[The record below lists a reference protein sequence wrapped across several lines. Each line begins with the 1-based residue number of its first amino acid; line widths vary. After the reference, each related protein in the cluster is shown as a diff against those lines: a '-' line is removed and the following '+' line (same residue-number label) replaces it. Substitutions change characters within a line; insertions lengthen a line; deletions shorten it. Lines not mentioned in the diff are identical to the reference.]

1 MGESKNGFVISDHM
15 DSSLPKKKRKIQKKD
30 HLSWQRHVCVLLV
43 GRKQHTDLCGE
54 DKKKNKSNI
63 SYVWIYE
70 MYIQQIQVERLMT
83 SNIAFVI
90 TVDWLRCE
98 ANCQTLL
105 GGDDIV
111 LSEKRHR
118 SVCHGDWNQDRIFLL
133 FYKRITPVY
142 IVEEELISLEY
153 STFVERIVNEVPH
166 LRRGKFSKLSLMK
179 RSAHLQYPQIDL
191 EISLLV
197 DHLFLQWFY
206 RWWCLRSEDKRFSW
220 DIRAT
225 VFLTVSMFNLHSV

>member
-1 MGESKNGFVISDHM
+1 MRYFGRIQKWICDLRSYGFFTT
-15 DSSLPKKKRKIQKKD
+15 KKKRKIQKKD
-30 HLSWQRHVCVLLV
+30 HLSWQRHVCLLLV
-43 GRKQHTDLCGE
+43 GRKQHTDLFGE

-70 MYIQQIQVERLMT
+70 MYIQRIQVERLMT

-98 ANCQTLL
+98 TNCQTLL

-142 IVEEELISLEY
+142 IVEEELITLEY
-153 STFVERIVNEVPH
+153 SNFVERIVNEVPH

-206 RWWCLRSEDKRFSW
+206 RWWYVLGHRIKGFPR
-220 DIRAT
+220 I
-225 VFLTVSMFNLHSV
+225 